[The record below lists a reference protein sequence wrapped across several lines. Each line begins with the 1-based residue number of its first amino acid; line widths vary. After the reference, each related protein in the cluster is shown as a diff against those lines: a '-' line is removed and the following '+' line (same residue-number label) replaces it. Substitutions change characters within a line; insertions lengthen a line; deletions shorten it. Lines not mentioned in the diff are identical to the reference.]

1 MNLIDSNASL
11 QSSHGFKLNTIAWVV
26 ELTYLQVV
34 VKRESLLGGQSKAG
48 CSVTLVSAN
57 QASLNSGLTYRVF
70 SCDVTTAMLVSLNNG
85 TTASCPLLF
94 LGELNSTFVLAEKP
108 AHRSREPKYHSN
120 INRRPISSIIGNS
133 LTTLKDTTTPA

>member
-26 ELTYLQVV
+26 ELTYLHVV
-34 VKRESLLGGQSKAG
+34 VKRESLLSGQSKAG
-48 CSVTLVSAN
+48 CSVTLVRAN

-70 SCDVTTAMLVSLNNG
+70 SCDVTTAMLVSLDNG

-94 LGELNSTFVLAEKP
+94 LGELNSTLLFWLKNLLTDHVSQNTKVTSIDVQS
-108 AHRSREPKYHSN
+108 HQSSVIRSQ
-120 INRRPISSIIGNS
+120 
-133 LTTLKDTTTPA
+133 L